1 VSAVV
6 WMLALCA
13 APAQEPDGAPVR
25 VETQVPPAPVLR
37 EEPFLVRVR
46 VHVDAAFLREKM
58 LQPYRR
64 AIECPVQ
71 MEVPW
76 LAASP
81 DWIVRAARPVADA
94 APRLVMNGSLTPVD
108 AIEVVVAG
116 GREWTIFTIE
126 RTLLARAAG
135 MRTLAAPIL
144 RYAWTPHFA
153 TDVFGTA
160 VPAERRDAL
169 VRGVETTL
177 AVREWPAEGRPPSFD
192 GAVGTLTLRAERDP
206 DAPAERLAVRILVEG
221 HGNWESWS
229 GPALD
234 ALPGL
239 HLLGRMDTRS
249 EGRLE
254 VRADFLL
261 DADGPIEFPAL
272 DYGHLEPGPPPAFRI
287 ARSAAIPFRMVGE
300 LPPPAREVPPSRDGD
315 ATWTLR
321 NRMLW
326 SVSAIVALLVLGFAL
341 AARAR
346 ASARPASRGASAL
359 GGRAPV
365 AASSPSAASAP
376 RAPDPGV
383 DPAGAWSGFL
393 ATRLGVPEATL
404 HDPGLEV
411 SLRARG
417 LPPALAARAAEL
429 FERLQAARYGGAA
442 VADAE
447 AQVRA
452 AIADCRRALGEP

>member
-1 VSAVV
+1 MSAAS
-6 WMLALCA
+6 WLLALCA
-13 APAQEPDGAPVR
+13 AMAQEPDGAPVR
-25 VETQVPPAPVLR
+25 IETLVPAAPVLR
-37 EEPFLVRVR
+37 EEPFQVRVR
-46 VHVDAAFLREKM
+46 VHVDAAFLRERM
-58 LQPYRR
+58 LQPFRR

-71 MEVPW
+71 IEVPW

-81 DWIVRAARPVADA
+81 DWIVRAARPVADT

-108 AIEVVVAG
+108 AIDVIADG
-116 GREWTIFTIE
+116 GREWTVFTIE

-135 MRTLAAPIL
+135 MRTLAAPLL
-144 RYAWTPHFA
+144 RYAWTPDFV

-169 VRGVETTL
+169 VRGAETAL
-177 AVREWPAEGRPPSFD
+177 EVREWPADDRPPSFD

-221 HGNWESWS
+221 DGNWESWT

-254 VRADFLL
+254 VRAEFLP
-261 DADGPIEFPAL
+261 DGDGPIEFPAL
-272 DYGHLEPGPPPAFRI
+272 DYAHLQPGPLPAFRI
-287 ARSAAIPFRMVGE
+287 ARSAAVPLRMVGE
-300 LPPPAREVPPSRDGD
+300 SPPPAREMPPSRERD
-315 ATWTLR
+315 ATGTRWD
-321 NRMLW
+321 RMPW
-326 SVSAIVALLVLGFAL
+326 AIGALVALLVLGCAL

-346 ASARPASRGASAL
+346 ASARPASRGAGEVA
-359 GGRAPV
+359 GRAPV
-365 AASSPSAASAP
+365 TASSPSAARAP

-393 ATRLGVPEATL
+393 AARLGVPEATL

-411 SLRARG
+411 SLSARG

-429 FERLQAARYGGAA
+429 FERLQAARYGGAP